1 MEAGVTASFKNTA
14 TTGGG
19 NHHGTYALLG
29 GSLALPRVLAAL
41 LLGLGGA
48 TSETSGALGAS
59 GAYVSGLLALGSPA
73 ALGV

>member
-48 TSETSGALGAS
+48 ASGAPGAS
-59 GAYVSGLLALGSPA
+59 GASGTCASPLGLLANDPA
-73 ALGV
+73 R

>member
-48 TSETSGALGAS
+48 ASGAPGAS
-59 GAYVSGLLALGSPA
+59 GTCASPLGLLANDPA
-73 ALGV
+73 R

>member
-48 TSETSGALGAS
+48 ASGAS
-59 GAYVSGLLALGSPA
+59 GASGTCASPLGLLANDPA
-73 ALGV
+73 R